1 MSNLNVLEIKSF
13 VPAQDFTTSKQFYL
27 SLGFELSTEF
37 GDVAYLRLGRCA
49 FLLQNTHQRPHQGNT
64 MMHLLV
70 EDAQSW
76 FDHVKTLQLEE
87 RFESKVTD
95 LITQPWGMLEF
106 CLVDPSDVLWRIG
119 QRIG

>member
-27 SLGFELSTEF
+27 SLGFELITEF
-37 GDVAYLRLGRCA
+37 GNVAYLRLGQCA

-95 LITQPWGMLEF
+95 LITQPWDMLEF

>member
-27 SLGFELSTEF
+27 SLGFELITEF
-37 GDVAYLRLGRCA
+37 GDVAYLRLGQCA

-76 FDHVKTLQLEE
+76 FDHVKLCNWK
-87 RFESKVTD
+87 S
-95 LITQPWGMLEF
+95 
-106 CLVDPSDVLWRIG
+106 VLKAK
-119 QRIG
+119 

>member
-1 MSNLNVLEIKSF
+1 MPNLDVLEIKSF
-13 VPAQDFTTSKQFYL
+13 VPAQDFTASKQFYL
-27 SLGFELSTEF
+27 SIGFEVVSEF
-37 GDVAYLRLGRCA
+37 GDV
-49 FLLQNTHQRPHQGNT
+49 PHQGNT

-76 FDHVKTLQLEE
+76 FDYVKTLQLEE